1 MHDADTS
8 LVQPAELA
16 RRLADDDCLVVDC
29 RFNLARPDAGEAAY
43 LTAHIPGAFYAHLDR
58 DLSAPRT
65 AGSGRHPLP
74 DSGEFAKLLS
84 TWGVTADTR
93 VTAYDDVGGAIAARL
108 WWLLRWM
115 GHRRV
120 SLLDGGLPAW
130 LAAGLP
136 LTAELPRPRTATFVG
151 QPGQMPSVEAREIEQ
166 RLPRAE
172 LLLLD
177 ARARPRFLGQEE
189 PIDPVAGH
197 VPGAVNAPH
206 QENLAAGG
214 SFRPPEEL
222 RGRFTALL
230 AGRDV
235 RDVAVMCGSGVTA
248 CQVLFALELAG
259 LPGARLYPGSWSEW
273 IRPGTRPV
281 ERS

>member
-1 MHDADTS
+1 MREADTL
-8 LVQPAELA
+8 LVKPAELA
-16 RRLADDDCLVVDC
+16 RHLADRDCVVVDC
-29 RFNLARPDAGEAAY
+29 RFNLARPEAGEAAY
-43 LTAHIPGAFYAHLDR
+43 RAAHIPGAFYAHLDR
-58 DLSAPRT
+58 DLAGPRT

-74 DSGEFAKLLS
+74 DPDELARLFSA
-84 TWGVTADTR
+84 WGVAADTR

-115 GHRRV
+115 GHRRA

-130 LAAGLP
+130 QAAGLP
-136 LTAELPRPRTATFVG
+136 LTADLPTPRRATFVG
-151 QPGQMPSVEAREIEQ
+151 RPGQMPSVAVGEIEQ
-166 RLPRAE
+166 RVPRGE
-172 LLLLD
+172 LLLVD

-206 QENLAAGG
+206 HENLAADG
-214 SFRPPEEL
+214 SFRSPEQL
-222 RGRFTALL
+222 HGRFTSLL
-230 AGRDV
+230 AGREV

-248 CQVLFALELAG
+248 CQLVFALELAG

-281 ERS
+281 EQS